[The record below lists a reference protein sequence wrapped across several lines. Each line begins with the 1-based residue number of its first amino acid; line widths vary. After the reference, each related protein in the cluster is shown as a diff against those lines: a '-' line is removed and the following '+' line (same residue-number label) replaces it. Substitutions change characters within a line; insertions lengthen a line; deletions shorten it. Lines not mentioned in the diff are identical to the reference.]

1 MNRHHMHPYTNM
13 HREPEPEMEQPEVD
27 QENAQ
32 NPAAE
37 PAIEKPEQ
45 TQTEAAPE
53 PSAEEK
59 LQKELQEERLR
70 MAAEMDN
77 FKKRLQREHEEM
89 KKEAA
94 KKVLEGLLPALDNL
108 DLAIQYGSKHEACA
122 DMMVGIEMTRKQLLE
137 TLAKNGL
144 TAVGAPGEQFDPAIH
159 EAVGMEANPEY
170 DKGAVTKILQNGYKL
185 NDKLLRPA
193 KVMVNN

>member
-1 MNRHHMHPYTNM
+1 MNRHHMHPYTHM
-13 HREPEPEMEQPEVD
+13 HREPEMEQPEVA

-32 NPAAE
+32 E
-37 PAIEKPEQ
+37 PVTEPTPEEPEQ
-45 TQTEAAPE
+45 APADAAPQ
-53 PSAEEK
+53 PTAEEK
-59 LQKELQEERLR
+59 LQEELKEERLR

-77 FKKRLQREHEEM
+77 FKKRLLREHDDK

-94 KKVLEGLLPALDNL
+94 KKVLEDILPALDNL

-122 DMMVGIEMTRKQLLE
+122 DMMLGIEMTRKQLLE
-137 TLAKNGL
+137 ALAKNGL

-170 DKGAVTKILQNGYKL
+170 EKGAVTKILQNGYKL